1 MSSASPGRTR
11 RVDPTHPVP
20 ADSGARLNAAP
31 PEAIAEAV
39 QLVRSAQRPVVL
51 ADMHAGNPET
61 SSALRTLIAGTELP
75 VVETFQAAG
84 VLSRELD
91 NHRAGR
97 VGVFRNLPGD
107 VVMAHADLLVTVGY
121 DEVEYDSAAWNTDV
135 TRTIVHIDSLPA
147 RLGDHYQPTLELR
160 GNVAA
165 TLRQLAAPLAG
176 LRLGSEFRDTVDA
189 QRRAL
194 SVAYARSL
202 GAHGHRVSTEG
213 ELVDVLPRALAEPG
227 PSAVGRRRRHQF
239 HSQYRSGREAAS
251 GLLRVADAGSN
262 HTHHVHWRGV
272 PSHRHAVRWDP
283 S

>member
-1 MSSASPGRTR
+1 MSSASQGVLAASTPHTLYR
-11 RVDPTHPVP
+11 PTP
-20 ADSGARLNAAP
+20 APRLNAAP

-39 QLVRSAQRPVVL
+39 RLVRSAQRPVVL
-51 ADMHAGNPET
+51 AGMRAGNPET

-147 RLGDHYQPTLELR
+147 RPGDHYQPTLELR
-160 GNVAA
+160 A
-165 TLRQLAAPLAG
+165 T
-176 LRLGSEFRDTVDA
+176 
-189 QRRAL
+189 
-194 SVAYARSL
+194 
-202 GAHGHRVSTEG
+202 
-213 ELVDVLPRALAEPG
+213 
-227 PSAVGRRRRHQF
+227 
-239 HSQYRSGREAAS
+239 
-251 GLLRVADAGSN
+251 
-262 HTHHVHWRGV
+262 
-272 PSHRHAVRWDP
+272 
-283 S
+283 